1 MSSLYVVVLVPTTT
15 RRKRQWRKL
24 AITVLLLA
32 AMSLLLVIFSSMLC
46 AVNAQTIPEADK
58 MLELD
63 QDEDGTIS
71 IREAVADPSLLALF
85 GKIDTNG
92 DAKISI
98 EELKS
103 YQQPLMVKKHR

>member
-1 MSSLYVVVLVPTTT
+1 MKKVTT
-15 RRKRQWRKL
+15 
-24 AITVLLLA
+24 
-32 AMSLLLVIFSSMLC
+32 MSLLLVIFSSMFC